1 MARARTTP
9 PAPAPARM
17 NAKVLD
23 DPALVQE
30 ICDRLASGESMRSI
44 TADPRMP
51 PSSQVYLRMA
61 QDESFRSN
69 IVAAREAQQEF
80 LIDQTVDMA
89 DDATPEDHQVVKLR
103 IWARQ
108 WRAGK
113 LAPKKYGEKMQVGG
127 AADLPPI
134 QTETRLD
141 VSGMTDEQLRV
152 IASIPLNRG

>member
-1 MARARTTP
+1 MARPKRIIDG
-9 PAPAPARM
+9 
-17 NAKVLD
+17 KQVSSQILD
-23 DPALVQE
+23 DPAIVQE
-30 ICDRLASGESMRSI
+30 ICDRLASGESMRKISES
-44 TADPRMP
+44 PHMP
-51 PSSQVYLRMA
+51 AQSQIYLRMA
-61 QDESFRSN
+61 QDDVFRSS
-69 IVAAREAQQEF
+69 IVAAREAQQEYM
-80 LIDQTVDMA
+80 IDQTVDMA
-89 DDATPEDHQVVKLR
+89 DEATPEDHQVVKLR

-127 AADLPPI
+127 ASDLPPI